1 MQLGYTILY
10 VEDVIATV
18 EFYEAAFGLNRKFI
32 HESKLYAEMETG
44 TTVLAFAGN
53 PMAEFNDIAIRP
65 NTLGELP
72 AGFEIAFV
80 TDQPEAKFKTAVE
93 AGAVAVKV
101 PTAQPW
107 GQVVGY
113 VRDLNGCLV
122 EIASPVA
129 PKPADT

>member
-10 VEDVIATV
+10 VEDVTATV
-18 EFYEAAFGLNRKFI
+18 EFYEAAFGLTRKFI
-32 HESKLYAEMETG
+32 HESQLYAEMETG

-65 NTLGELP
+65 NALDELP

-80 TDQPEAKFKTAVE
+80 TDQPEAKFKIAVE
-93 AGAVAVKV
+93 AGAVSVKV
-101 PTAQPW
+101 PTAKPW
-107 GQVVGY
+107 GQIVGY

-122 EIASPVA
+122 EIASPVDPQSA
-129 PKPADT
+129 ND